1 MTKVKICGITNL
13 EDALYAVECGAD
25 MLGFNFYRGSK
36 RYVEPSIAAEIVR
49 ELSDSRVENVGVFV
63 NAEAAEIAEIAKQV
77 GLNAVQLHGDETPEA
92 VAEVK
97 QSLPELLVVKA
108 VRVGGSLAFRAAT
121 VYVVDHL
128 LLDGE
133 AGSAFGGAG
142 QTFDWELARG
152 IEGMILA
159 GGLTPHNVADAIRV
173 LRPHAVDVASGVES
187 SPGKKD
193 PEKVAAFIKAAK
205 EAL

>member
-13 EDALYAVECGAD
+13 EDALHAVECGAD
-25 MLGFNFYRGSK
+25 MLGFNFYRGSR
-36 RYVEPSIAAEIVR
+36 RYVEPGMAAEIVR
-49 ELSDSRVENVGVFV
+49 ELSGSKVEHVGVFV
-63 NAEAAEIAEIAKQV
+63 NAEPAEIAEIAQHV
-77 GLNAVQLHGDETPEA
+77 GLTTVQLHGDETPEI
-92 VAEVK
+92 VDELR
-97 QSLPELLVVKA
+97 QSLPELIIVKA
-108 VRVGGSLAFRAAT
+108 VRVGGSLALRAVAA
-121 VYVVDHL
+121 YAADHV

-133 AGSAFGGAG
+133 AGAAFGGAG

-152 IEGMILA
+152 IDGMILA
-159 GGLTPHNVADAIRV
+159 GGLTPHNVAEAIRT

-193 PEKVAAFIKAAK
+193 PERVAAFIKAAK